1 VKMPYLR
8 RVVVVF
14 VYTLVFLIVPCLR
27 GQSDLSPLYPTS
39 HAPAPLQFLPL
50 PRPPRD
56 VSLRL
61 LPINILHDQKNIW
74 MFPRQLAKGRHWVP
88 TVALVAST
96 AGLVAA
102 DPYVEP
108 AFNRTTAFHG
118 FNRVLSSQITGY
130 EIIAI
135 PTALYVFGL
144 GSRNSYMQKT
154 ALFAGEAVFDCEVIR
169 EAMNSSTF
177 RLRPSDVASQ
187 KIYSDTFFRS
197 RIHSGS
203 SFPSAHTIAAVSIAT
218 VVSRR
223 YSKHRWVPWAAY
235 GLAGIIGFSRLT
247 LLAHFPSDVFVG
259 GALGYAIARYAVL
272 QQDH

>member
-1 VKMPYLR
+1 M
-8 RVVVVF
+8 
-14 VYTLVFLIVPCLR
+14 FLIVPCLR
-27 GQSDLSPLYPTS
+27 GQGDLPSLYPTS
-39 HAPAPLQFLPL
+39 HAPAPLRFSPL

-74 MFPRQLAKGRHWVP
+74 LFPGQLAKGQHWSP
-88 TVALVAST
+88 TVAVVATT
-96 AGLVAA
+96 AALVAA

-108 AFNRTTAFHG
+108 VFNRTTAFHG
-118 FNRVLSSQITGY
+118 FNRVFSSQVTGY

-144 GSRNSYMQKT
+144 ASRNSYMQKT
-154 ALFAGEAVFDCEVIR
+154 ALFAGEAIFDSEVVR
-169 EAMNSSTF
+169 EAGNSLTT
-177 RLRPSDVASQ
+177 RLSPSDVANQ

-203 SFPSAHTIAAVSIAT
+203 SFPSAHTIAAISLAT
-218 VVSRR
+218 VVARR
-223 YSKHRWVPWAAY
+223 YGKHRWVPWAAY
-235 GLAGIIGFSRLT
+235 GLAGTIAFSRLT

-272 QQDH
+272 QQDQ